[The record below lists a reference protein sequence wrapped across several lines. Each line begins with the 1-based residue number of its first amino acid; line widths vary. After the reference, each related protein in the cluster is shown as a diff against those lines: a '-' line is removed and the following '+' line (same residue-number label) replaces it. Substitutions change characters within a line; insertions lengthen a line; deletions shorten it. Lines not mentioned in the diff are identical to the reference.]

1 MLPASLDLAA
11 DVALPDEKSVA
22 GRLKAMVSEAM
33 LAQMYS
39 AGLTPRRRPRV
50 GKARMV
56 LRLRLD
62 RLARVAGVAKTRVE

>member
-11 DVALPDEKSVA
+11 DVALPDAKSVA
-22 GRLKAMVSEAM
+22 GRLKAMVSAAI

-39 AGLTPRRRPRV
+39 EGLTPRRRPRV
-50 GKARMV
+50 GKARMM

-62 RLARVAGVAKTRVE
+62 RLARVLGVLN